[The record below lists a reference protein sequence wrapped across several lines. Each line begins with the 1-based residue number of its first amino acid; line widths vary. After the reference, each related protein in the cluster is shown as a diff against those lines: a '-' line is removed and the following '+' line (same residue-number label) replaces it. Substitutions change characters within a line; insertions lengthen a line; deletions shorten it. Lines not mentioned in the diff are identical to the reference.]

1 MGVKDKT
8 DWESIGL
15 SNDFIFGKVM
25 RNPVLLKELLHRIL
39 PQLQIDYIEYP
50 ELQKVIRPDAD
61 ARSIRLDIY
70 VKDNK
75 NTVYDVEIQ
84 TVDTKELPRRSR
96 YYQGVMDIQL
106 IDRGVGYK
114 KLNQSYIIFIC
125 LSDIFGKGRHLY
137 TFENRCRE
145 DSDIALQDGAV
156 KIFLNADSKMN
167 DVSSELRAF
176 LDYIAGQRPKDAYI
190 KKLDE
195 AVREAKRNREW
206 RHEYMTLLM
215 RDQENIEK
223 GIEQGIE
230 QGREKERRK
239 IILNMLKQG
248 LSCEQI
254 CKFCDMTEEEVELCR
269 KNIDSSAG

>member
-1 MGVKDKT
+1 MGVKAKT

-223 GIEQGIE
+223 GIEQG
-230 QGREKERRK
+230 REKERRK